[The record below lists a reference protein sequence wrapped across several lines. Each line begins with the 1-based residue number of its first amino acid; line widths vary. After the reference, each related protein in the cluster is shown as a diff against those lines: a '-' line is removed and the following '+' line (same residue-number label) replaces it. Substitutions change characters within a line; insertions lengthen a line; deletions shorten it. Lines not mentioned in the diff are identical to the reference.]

1 MILRPTP
8 GDLLTSPAMPPFFEP
23 NWVEAENQE
32 PSSPDSLVIF
42 VVAKLGP
49 NSSGQHY
56 PLAVVR
62 REGGLTSLDAVQ
74 GRDVLAAIQGTIA
87 VFSDPANHIGIQSEL
102 SLAAQF
108 YQDPKNA
115 LPQTELSNLA
125 PWMRQSIASECD
137 RGLREFPFIST
148 CLMLGVAFD
157 RERGVGLHVLLA
169 ALGTVLRDANIEY
182 AMAVVDISNL
192 DAIRYG
198 IVAFRT
204 TTMIHISCPPE
215 DLDDDWGADP
225 PGQRELKLEENRT
238 RDPLSAAAYMAK
250 FQQYEPCDDL
260 VDKLNRV
267 GLVDTSALDRIW
279 PPDVIKSLPP
289 PVPPCGAE
297 DAALV
302 ALINSLIETERIDIS
317 ETLLSQLGST
327 TNYKQVLRR
336 HLQEQ
341 CQNIGHLRSTGQL
354 LGLAL
359 ANEPH
364 LNLAPFTKLSALSI
378 SAAIETAPV
387 PPTSISLTIDTLLD
401 PPTSIIDV
409 LAAHPTLKAVY
420 LLQQPARTSDHP
432 STTFFLALAS
442 HPSNTLARLTKLH
455 ISGAYSA
462 PLRKEFFLPPSLSYQ
477 PPITIYPVLHLFTRH
492 QAQTGSVHNPDPD
505 PDTTSFWPNH
515 LYLGDALLRPERF
528 AAGFLLYLRSLLTC
542 THTGNRSGSLF
553 SFACAPPNLSSDQ
566 KTRVEVGPIPGE
578 NFAIPVRPQVW
589 TTDEEENRKREFWPA
604 VRDLVQGSWSVV
616 VERRVWI
623 DVGNKGEAGRGLSW
637 MPDLKTAYVRYAFVR
652 VKVGGIKLED
662 ELERK
667 EWNRKEERGIREGEA
682 EVTGLKGFLETT
694 APGVDLGLVNH
705 RVDEF
710 VKEMEGWPGQGA
722 LADGME
728 KLSVLGKEEARKM
741 LGEFLSGCAEGSRR
755 T

>member
-1 MILRPTP
+1 MDRV
-8 GDLLTSPAMPPFFEP
+8 PFFEP
-23 NWVEAENQE
+23 NWVQAEDQE

-42 VVAKLGP
+42 VVATLQVGS
-49 NSSGQHY
+49 NSSGKHY
-56 PLAVVR
+56 PLAVLR
-62 REGGLTSLDAVQ
+62 RDGGLISMDAIQ

-87 VFSDPANHIGIQSEL
+87 VFSDPANRIGIQSEL
-102 SLAAQF
+102 SLATQF

-125 PWMRQSIASECD
+125 AWMRRSIASECY
-137 RGLREFPFIST
+137 RGLREFPFIAT
-148 CLMLGVAFD
+148 CLVLGVAFD
-157 RERGVGLHVLLA
+157 HERGVDLPVTLA
-169 ALGTVLRDANIEY
+169 PLGTVLRDANIEY
-182 AMAVVDISNL
+182 ATAVVDISDL

-198 IVAFRT
+198 SVAFRT
-204 TTMIHISCPPE
+204 TTMIRISGPP
-215 DLDDDWGADP
+215 DLDNDWGPDP
-225 PGQRELKLEENRT
+225 YGERDFKLEENRT

-250 FQQYEPCDDL
+250 FQYEPCDDL

-279 PPDVIKSLPP
+279 PPDVTKSLPP
-289 PVPPCGAE
+289 PALPCAK

-302 ALINSLIETERIDIS
+302 AVINSLIGTESIDRS
-317 ETLLSQLGST
+317 DPLLSQLGST
-327 TNYKQVLRR
+327 TNYQHVLWH

-364 LNLAPFTKLSALSI
+364 LNLAPFTNLSALSI
-378 SAAIETAPV
+378 SAALETTPV

-401 PPTSIIDV
+401 PPTPIIDV

-420 LLQQPARTSDHP
+420 LLQQPTRTSDHP

-477 PPITIYPVLHLFTRH
+477 PPITVYPVLHLFTRH
-492 QAQTGSVHNPDPD
+492 QAQPGSSVHHPDP
-505 PDTTSFWPNH
+505 TSFWPNH

-542 THTGNRSGSLF
+542 THNMGGRCGSLF
-553 SFACAPPNLSSDQ
+553 SFACAPPGLGSDHR
-566 KTRVEVGPIPGE
+566 KTGRRVEIGPIPAE
-578 NFAIPVRPQVW
+578 NFAIPLRPQVQW
-589 TTDEEENRKREFWPA
+589 TTTDEEKGKRECWPA
-604 VRDLVQGSWSVV
+604 VRELVQGSWSVV

-623 DVGNKGEAGRGLSW
+623 DVGNKGEAGRGVSW
-637 MPDLKTAYVRYAFVR
+637 MPDLEAACVRYAFVR
-652 VKVGGIKLED
+652 VTKVGGIKVGD
-662 ELERK
+662 GRER
-667 EWNRKEERGIREGEA
+667 EEGNREERGIREGQV
-682 EVTGLKGFLETT
+682 EVTGLKGFLGAT
-694 APGVDLGLVNH
+694 APGVDSGLVDQ

-710 VKEMEGWPGQGA
+710 VREMEEWPGQGV

-728 KLSVLGKEEARKM
+728 KLSVLGDEEAREM
-741 LGEFLSGCAEGSRR
+741 LGEFLVDAQRVKENLKLAMKAPGG
-755 T
+755 